1 MKLLRKVV
9 GVLTA
14 LSMLGSMTAV
24 LAVESNT
31 GYIYQNEFN
40 TQEKVN
46 ELTRVGSG
54 KLIGTPEMKFSSE
67 KGTMDFTAWGQNTGF
82 LFPES
87 VTASNFVAE
96 GDFVYE
102 KTSNYANGSIG
113 FGFIFGYQSDVDFSV
128 VSYYPLNG
136 EARLYNAANSEF
148 KSRNAEKGRGAS
160 FTLAENET
168 AHLKLVVN
176 NGQLEFFVN
185 DELCYSYYSDGTT
198 GGSLTPSRNF
208 KTAGRLGFF
217 SNADKT
223 MITLKNLTVRN
234 IKNSDNVYYTNTFM
248 SSPKEEGTKLKSL
261 NALNTYFK
269 DDNSINDGQWGEMDS
284 YGFNFDSVGRCVD
297 AELTGNY
304 SADMSFAFSQP
315 QAKYSHI
322 SFMLGYDK
330 STNKYIVAD
339 VNLGGG
345 ISIEQKE
352 IVTTGSTVKEQKI
365 SDSSAAYNSYA
376 NTIPDNKKD
385 KTEKTTETDDGIIL
399 SYMPKDYSSN
409 DAADKIAR
417 RHNLHLEV
425 IDGEVSATFEG
436 QTVKCRPDVATTDG
450 YFGYILAGTN
460 AKIYSLRVGK
470 LPEKTTIT
478 ADYTDI
484 SNTSTSADVIIS
496 DSENNL
502 TSDAKVI
509 LGVYN
514 GNRFIGVNIKA
525 ATERN
530 AETGKIDLEAS
541 YTTQTNTADI
551 TAKVFLWDM
560 KTLTP
565 ITDSLILGQQD

>member
-1 MKLLRKVV
+1 MKLLKKVV

-31 GYIYQNEFN
+31 GCIYQNELN

-54 KLIGTPEMKFSSE
+54 KLKGTPEMKFSSE
-67 KGTMDFTAWGQNTGF
+67 KGTMDFTAWEQETGF
-82 LFPES
+82 LFPER
-87 VTASNFVAE
+87 VKASNFVAE

-102 KTSNYANGSIG
+102 KASDYRGRSIG
-113 FGFIFGYQSDVDFSV
+113 FGFIFGYQSDADFSV

-136 EARLYNAANSEF
+136 DAKLFNAANNVF
-148 KSRNAEKGRGAS
+148 KSRNAEKGSGAS

-185 DELCYSYYSDGTT
+185 DELCYSYYSDETT
-198 GGSLTPSRNF
+198 AESSIPSRNF

-217 SNADKT
+217 SSADRT

-234 IKNSDNVYYTNTFM
+234 IKNSDKVYYTNTFM
-248 SSPKEEGTKLKSL
+248 GSPKEEGTKLKSL
-261 NALNTYFK
+261 NALNTYFIDK
-269 DDNSINDGQWGEMDS
+269 NGIDDGRWGEMNS
-284 YGFNFDSVGRCVD
+284 YGFNFDSVGRYVD
-297 AELTGNY
+297 QALTGNY
-304 SADMSFAFSQP
+304 SADMNFAFSVP
-315 QAKYSHI
+315 QAKHSHI

-352 IVTTGSTVKEQKI
+352 IVTADSTAKEKKI
-365 SDSSAAYNSYA
+365 DNSSAAYKSYTD
-376 NTIPDNKKD
+376 TIPDNKKD
-385 KTEKTTETDDGIIL
+385 KTEKTTDDGIIL
-399 SYMPKDYSSN
+399 SYMPRNYSSN

-436 QTVKCRPDVATTDG
+436 QTVKCRPDVVTTDG
-450 YFGYILAGTN
+450 YFGYVLAGTN

-470 LPEKTTIT
+470 LPEKTTIKE
-478 ADYTDI
+478 DYTDI
-484 SNTSTSADVIIS
+484 GNTSTSADVIIS

-514 GNRFIGVNIKA
+514 GNSLIGVNIKA
-525 ATERN
+525 ASERN
-530 AETGKIDLEAS
+530 STDGKISLEAS
-541 YTTQTNTADI
+541 YTTQSITNDI

-560 KTLTP
+560 KDLTP
-565 ITDSLILGQQD
+565 ITDSLILGQQG

>member
-1 MKLLRKVV
+1 MKLLKKVV

-31 GYIYQNEFN
+31 GYIYQNELN

-54 KLIGTPEMKFSSE
+54 KLDGKPEMKFSSE
-67 KGTMDFTAWGQNTGF
+67 KGTMDFEAYGQNTGF

-87 VTASNFVAE
+87 VKASNFVAE

-102 KTSNYANGSIG
+102 KKNDYRGRAIG
-113 FGFIFGYQSDVDFSV
+113 FGFIFGYQSDTDFSV

-136 EARLYNAANSEF
+136 DARLYNAANNVF
-148 KSRNAEKGRGAS
+148 NSRNAEKGCGAS
-160 FTLAENET
+160 FTVAEKET

-198 GGSLTPSRNF
+198 AGRLEPSRNF
-208 KTAGRLGFF
+208 KTAGRLGFY

-234 IKNSDNVYYTNTFM
+234 IKNSDKVYYTNTFM

-261 NALNTYFK
+261 NALNTYFI
-269 DDNSINDGQWGEMDS
+269 DQNGINDGQWGEMDS
-284 YGFNFDSVGRCVD
+284 YGFNFDSVGRYVD
-297 AELTGNY
+297 QALTGNY
-304 SADMSFAFSQP
+304 SADMNFAFSVP
-315 QAKYSHI
+315 QTKSSHI

-330 STNKYIVAD
+330 LTNQYIVAD

-352 IVTTGSTVKEQKI
+352 IVTANSTAKEKKI
-365 SDSSAAYNSYA
+365 DNSSAAYNSYT

-385 KTEKTTETDDGIIL
+385 KTTKTEDDGIIL
-399 SYMPKDYSSN
+399 SYMPKNYNSTV
-409 DAADKIAR
+409 AEDKHAR
-417 RHNLHLEV
+417 RHNLHIEV

-436 QTVKCRPDVATTDG
+436 QTVKCRPDVVTTDG
-450 YFGYILAGTN
+450 YFGYVLAGTN

-470 LPEKTTIT
+470 LPEKTTIKE
-478 ADYTDI
+478 DYTEI

-514 GNRFIGVNIKA
+514 GNRFIGVDIKA
-525 ATERN
+525 ASERN
-530 AETGKIDLEAS
+530 EETGEINLVAS
-541 YTTQTNTADI
+541 YTKQTNTADI
-551 TAKVFLWDM
+551 TAKIFLWDM
-560 KTLTP
+560 KTLMP
-565 ITDSLILGQQD
+565 ITASLILGQQD

>member
-1 MKLLRKVV
+1 MKLLKKVV

-31 GYIYQNEFN
+31 GYIYQNELN

-54 KLIGTPEMKFSSE
+54 KLEGKPEMKFSSE

-102 KTSNYANGSIG
+102 KANNYRDRSIG
-113 FGFIFGYQSDVDFSV
+113 FGFIFGYQSDADFSV
-128 VSYYPLNG
+128 VSYSPLNG
-136 EARLYNAANSEF
+136 DAKLFNAANNDF
-148 KSRNAEKGRGAS
+148 KCRNAENGRGAS
-160 FTLAENET
+160 FTLAEKET

-198 GGSLTPSRNF
+198 AGSLKPSRNF

-217 SNADKT
+217 SNAGRT

-234 IKNSDNVYYTNTFM
+234 IKNSDKVYYTNTFM

-261 NALNTYFK
+261 NALNTYFIDK
-269 DDNSINDGQWGEMDS
+269 NGIYDGQWGEMES
-284 YGFNFDSVGRCVD
+284 YGFNFNSVGRYVD
-297 AELTGNY
+297 QALTGNY
-304 SADMSFAFSQP
+304 SADMNFAFSVP
-315 QAKYSHI
+315 QTQYSHI

-352 IVTTGSTVKEQKI
+352 IVTADSTAKEKKI
-365 SDSSAAYNSYA
+365 DHSYAAYNSYT

-385 KTEKTTETDDGIIL
+385 KTTKTEDDGIIL
-399 SYMPKDYSSN
+399 SYMPKNYSSD
-409 DAADKIAR
+409 DAADKNAR
-417 RHNLHLEV
+417 RHNLHIEV

-436 QTVKCRPDVATTDG
+436 QTVKCRPDVVTTDG
-450 YFGYILAGTN
+450 YFGYVLAGTN

-470 LPEKTTIT
+470 LPEKTTIKE
-478 ADYTDI
+478 DYTDI

-502 TSDAKVI
+502 TSDAM
-509 LGVYN
+509 
-514 GNRFIGVNIKA
+514 R
-525 ATERN
+525 E
-530 AETGKIDLEAS
+530 
-541 YTTQTNTADI
+541 
-551 TAKVFLWDM
+551 
-560 KTLTP
+560 
-565 ITDSLILGQQD
+565 

>member
-1 MKLLRKVV
+1 MKLLKKVV

-31 GYIYQNEFN
+31 GYIYQNELN

-54 KLIGTPEMKFSSE
+54 KLNGKPEMKFSSE
-67 KGTMDFTAWGQNTGF
+67 KGTMDFTAWGQDTGF

-102 KTSNYANGSIG
+102 KTKDYRNRSIG
-113 FGFIFGYQSDVDFSV
+113 FGFIFGYQSDADFSV

-136 EARLYNAANSEF
+136 DARLFNAANNDF
-148 KSRNAEKGRGAS
+148 KSRNAEKGSGAS
-160 FTLAENET
+160 FTLAENKT

-198 GGSLTPSRNF
+198 VGSLIPSRNF

-234 IKNSDNVYYTNTFM
+234 IKNSDKVYYTNTFM
-248 SSPKEEGTKLKSL
+248 GSPKEEGTKLKSL
-261 NALNTYFK
+261 NALNTYFIDK
-269 DDNSINDGQWGEMDS
+269 NGIHDGQWGEMDS
-284 YGFNFDSVGRCVD
+284 YGFNFDSVGRYVD

-304 SADMSFAFSQP
+304 SADMNFAFSVP
-315 QAKYSHI
+315 QTKHSHI

-352 IVTTGSTVKEQKI
+352 IVTADSTAKEKKI
-365 SDSSAAYNSYA
+365 DNSSAAYNSYT

-385 KTEKTTETDDGIIL
+385 KTEKTTDDGIIL
-399 SYMPKDYSSN
+399 SYMPKNYSSD

-436 QTVKCRPDVATTDG
+436 QTVKCRPDVAATDG

-470 LPEKTTIT
+470 LPEKTTIKE
-478 ADYTDI
+478 DYTEI
-484 SNTSTSADVIIS
+484 GNRSTSADVIIS

-514 GNRFIGVNIKA
+514 GNSLIGVNIKV

-530 AETGKIDLEAS
+530 EETGKINLEAS

>member
-1 MKLLRKVV
+1 MKLLKKVV

-31 GYIYQNEFN
+31 GYIYQNELN

-54 KLIGTPEMKFSSE
+54 KLNGKPEMKFSSE
-67 KGTMDFTAWGQNTGF
+67 KGTMDFTAWGQDTGF

-102 KTSNYANGSIG
+102 KTKDYRNRSIG
-113 FGFIFGYQSDVDFSV
+113 FGFIFGYQSDADFSV

-136 EARLYNAANSEF
+136 DARLFNAANNDF
-148 KSRNAEKGRGAS
+148 KSRNAEKGSGAS

-198 GGSLTPSRNF
+198 VGSLKPSRNF

-217 SNADKT
+217 SNADRT

-234 IKNSDNVYYTNTFM
+234 IKNSDKVYYTNTFM

-261 NALNTYFK
+261 NALNTYFIDK
-269 DDNSINDGQWGEMDS
+269 NGIHDGQWGEMDS
-284 YGFNFDSVGRCVD
+284 YGFNFDSVGRYVD

-304 SADMSFAFSQP
+304 SADMNFAFSVP
-315 QAKYSHI
+315 QTKHSHI

-352 IVTTGSTVKEQKI
+352 IVTADSTAKEKKI
-365 SDSSAAYNSYA
+365 DNSSAAYNSYT

-385 KTEKTTETDDGIIL
+385 KTEKTTDDGIIL
-399 SYMPKDYSSN
+399 SYMPKNYSSV

-436 QTVKCRPDVATTDG
+436 QTVKCRPDVAATDG

-470 LPEKTTIT
+470 LPEKTTIKE
-478 ADYTDI
+478 DYTEI
-484 SNTSTSADVIIS
+484 GNTSTSADVIIS

-514 GNRFIGVNIKA
+514 GNSLIGVNIKV

-530 AETGKIDLEAS
+530 EETGKINLEAS

>member
-1 MKLLRKVV
+1 MKLLKKVV

-31 GYIYQNEFN
+31 GYIYQNELN
-40 TQEKVN
+40 TQEKVK

-54 KLIGTPEMKFSSE
+54 KLNGKPEMKFSSE
-67 KGTMDFTAWGQNTGF
+67 KGTMDFEAWGQDTGF

-102 KTSNYANGSIG
+102 KANDYRNRSIG
-113 FGFIFGYQSDVDFSV
+113 FGFIFGYQSDADFSV

-136 EARLYNAANSEF
+136 DAKLFNAANNDF
-148 KSRNAEKGRGAS
+148 KSRNAEKGSGAS
-160 FTLAENET
+160 FTLAEKET

-198 GGSLTPSRNF
+198 TGSLKPSRNF

-234 IKNSDNVYYTNTFM
+234 IKNSDKVYYTNTFM

-261 NALNTYFK
+261 NALNTYFI
-269 DDNSINDGQWGEMDS
+269 DQNGINDGQWGEMNS
-284 YGFNFDSVGRCVD
+284 YGFNFDSVGRYVD

-304 SADMSFAFSQP
+304 SADMNFAFSEPKKQS
-315 QAKYSHI
+315 SHI

-352 IVTTGSTVKEQKI
+352 IVTTDSTTKEQKI
-365 SDSSAAYNSYA
+365 SDSSAAYNSYK

-385 KTEKTTETDDGIIL
+385 KTTKTEDDGIIL
-399 SYMPKDYSSN
+399 SYMPKNYSSN

-436 QTVKCRPDVATTDG
+436 QTVKCRPDVVTTDG
-450 YFGYILAGTN
+450 YFGYVLAGTN
-460 AKIYSLRVGK
+460 ARIYSLRVGK

-478 ADYTDI
+478 ENYTEI

-514 GNRFIGVNIKA
+514 GNSLIGVNIKV

-530 AETGKIDLEAS
+530 EETGKINLEAS

>member
-1 MKLLRKVV
+1 MKLLKKVV

-31 GYIYQNEFN
+31 GYIYQNELN

-54 KLIGTPEMKFSSE
+54 KLEGTPEMKFSSE
-67 KGTMDFTAWGQNTGF
+67 KGTMDFTAQGRNTGF
-82 LFPES
+82 LFPEK
-87 VTASNFVAE
+87 VKASNFVAE

-102 KTSNYANGSIG
+102 KAKDYRERAIG
-113 FGFIFGYQSDVDFSV
+113 FGFIFGYQSDADFSV

-136 EARLYNAANSEF
+136 DARLFNAANNVI
-148 KSRNAEKGRGAS
+148 KGRNAENGRGAS
-160 FTLAENET
+160 FTLAQNKT

-198 GGSLTPSRNF
+198 AGSSIPLGNF

-217 SNADKT
+217 SNADRT
-223 MITLKNLTVRN
+223 MIILKNLTVRN
-234 IKNSDNVYYTNTFM
+234 IKNSDKVYYTNTFM
-248 SSPKEEGTKLKSL
+248 GSPKEEGIKLKSL
-261 NALNTYFK
+261 NKLNTYFK
-269 DDNSINDGQWGEMDS
+269 DQDTIKDGQWGEMDS
-284 YGFNFDSVGRCVD
+284 YGFNFNSVGRYVD

-304 SADMSFAFSQP
+304 SADMNFAFSAP
-315 QAKYSHI
+315 LKNYSHI

-330 STNKYIVAD
+330 STNRYIVAD

-352 IVTTGSTVKEQKI
+352 IVTADSTAKEKKI
-365 SDSSAAYNSYA
+365 DDSSYAYGSYT

-385 KTEKTTETDDGIIL
+385 KTVKTTDDGFIL
-399 SYMPKDYSSN
+399 SYMPNGYSSV

-436 QTVKCRPDVATTDG
+436 QTVKCRPDVAATDG

-470 LPEKTTIT
+470 LPEKTTIKE
-478 ADYTDI
+478 DYTEI
-484 SNTSTSADVIIS
+484 RNTSTLADVIIS

-514 GNRFIGVNIKA
+514 GNSLIGVDIKV
-525 ATERN
+525 AT
-530 AETGKIDLEAS
+530 AGKISLEAS
-541 YTTQTNTADI
+541 YTTQTNTKDI

-565 ITDSLILGQQD
+565 ITDSLILGQ

>member
-1 MKLLRKVV
+1 MKLLKKVV

-24 LAVESNT
+24 LAVESNM
-31 GYIYQNEFN
+31 GYIYQNELN

-46 ELTRVGSG
+46 ELTIVGSG
-54 KLIGTPEMKFSSE
+54 KLDGKPQMKFSSE

-102 KTSNYANGSIG
+102 KANDYRNRSIG
-113 FGFIFGYQSDVDFSV
+113 FGFIFGYQSDADFSV

-136 EARLYNAANSEF
+136 NATLFNAANNDF
-148 KSRNAEKGRGAS
+148 KSRNAENGRGAS

-198 GGSLTPSRNF
+198 AGGLSPSRNF

-234 IKNSDNVYYTNTFM
+234 IKNSDKVYYTNTFM
-248 SSPKEEGTKLKSL
+248 GSPKEEGAKLKSL
-261 NALNTYFK
+261 NALNTYFIDK
-269 DDNSINDGQWGEMDS
+269 NGIIDGQWGEMDS
-284 YGFNFDSVGRCVD
+284 YGFNFDSVGRYVD
-297 AELTGNY
+297 QALTGNY
-304 SADMSFAFSQP
+304 SADMNFAFSVP
-315 QAKYSHI
+315 QAKHSHI
-322 SFMLGYDK
+322 SFMLGYDR

-352 IVTTGSTVKEQKI
+352 IVTTDSTAKEKKI
-365 SDSSAAYNSYA
+365 DNSSAAYNSYT

-385 KTEKTTETDDGIIL
+385 KTEKTTDDGIIL
-399 SYMPKDYSSN
+399 SYMPKNYSSD

-417 RHNLHLEV
+417 RHNLHIEV

-436 QTVKCRPDVATTDG
+436 QTVKCRPDVVTTDG
-450 YFGYILAGTN
+450 YFGYVLAGTN

-478 ADYTDI
+478 ENYTEI

-509 LGVYN
+509 LCVYN
-514 GNRFIGVNIKA
+514 GNSLIGVNIKA
-525 ATERN
+525 ASERN
-530 AETGKIDLEAS
+530 STDGKISLEAS
-541 YTTQTNTADI
+541 YTTQSNTNDI

-560 KTLTP
+560 KDLTP

>member
-1 MKLLRKVV
+1 MKLLKKVV

-31 GYIYQNEFN
+31 GYIYQNELN

-54 KLIGTPEMKFSSE
+54 MLNGKPDMKFSSE
-67 KGTMDFTAWGQNTGF
+67 KGTMDFTAHGQDTGF
-82 LFPES
+82 LFPER

-102 KTSNYANGSIG
+102 KTKDYRGRSIG
-113 FGFIFGYQSDVDFSV
+113 FGFIFGYRSDADFSV

-136 EARLYNAANSEF
+136 DAKLFNAANNDF
-148 KSRNAEKGRGAS
+148 KSRNAEKGGGAS
-160 FTLAENET
+160 FTLVENKT

-198 GGSLTPSRNF
+198 AEGLIPSRNF

-217 SNADKT
+217 SNADRT
-223 MITLKNLTVRN
+223 MIILKNLTVRN
-234 IKNSDNVYYTNTFM
+234 IKNSDKVYYTNTFM
-248 SSPKEEGTKLKSL
+248 GSPKEEGTKLKSL
-261 NALNTYFK
+261 NTLNTYFI
-269 DDNSINDGQWGEMDS
+269 DRNTIVDGRWGEMDS
-284 YGFNFDSVGRCVD
+284 YGFNFNSVGRYVD
-297 AELTGNY
+297 QALTGNY
-304 SADMSFAFSQP
+304 SADMNFAFSAP
-315 QAKYSHI
+315 QKKYSHI

-339 VNLGGG
+339 VNLSGG

-352 IVTTGSTVKEQKI
+352 IVTADGTAKEKKI
-365 SDSSAAYNSYA
+365 DDSSYAYGSYT

-385 KTEKTTETDDGIIL
+385 KTVKTTDDGFIL
-399 SYMPKDYSSN
+399 SYMPNGYSSV

-436 QTVKCRPDVATTDG
+436 QTVKCRPDVAATDG

-470 LPEKTTIT
+470 LPEKTTIKED
-478 ADYTDI
+478 DYTAI
-484 SNTSTSADVIIS
+484 GNSSTSADVIIS

-514 GNRFIGVNIKA
+514 GNSLIGVDIKV
-525 ATERN
+525 AT
-530 AETGKIDLEAS
+530 AGKISLEAS
-541 YTTQTNTADI
+541 YTTQTNTKDI

-565 ITDSLILGQQD
+565 ITDSLIFGQ

>member
-1 MKLLRKVV
+1 MKLLKKVV

-24 LAVESNT
+24 LAVESNM
-31 GYIYQNEFN
+31 GYIYQNELN

-54 KLIGTPEMKFSSE
+54 MLIGKPEMKFSSE
-67 KGTMDFTAWGQNTGF
+67 KGTMDFTAWGQDTGF

-102 KTSNYANGSIG
+102 KANDYTNRSIG
-113 FGFIFGYQSDVDFSV
+113 FGFIFGYQSDADFSV

-136 EARLYNAANSEF
+136 DAKLFNAANNVF

-198 GGSLTPSRNF
+198 AESSIPSRNF

-234 IKNSDNVYYTNTFM
+234 IKNSDKVYYTNTFM
-248 SSPKEEGTKLKSL
+248 GSPKEEGTKLKSL
-261 NALNTYFK
+261 NALNTYFR
-269 DDNSINDGQWGEMDS
+269 DNNAINDGQWGEMDS
-284 YGFNFDSVGRCVD
+284 YGFNFNSVGRYVD
-297 AELTGNY
+297 QALTGNY
-304 SADMSFAFSQP
+304 SADMNFAFSVP
-315 QAKYSHI
+315 QTKYSHI
-322 SFMLGYDK
+322 SFMLGYDR

-352 IVTTGSTVKEQKI
+352 IVTTDSTAKEKEI
-365 SDSSAAYNSYA
+365 DNSSAAYNSYT

-385 KTEKTTETDDGIIL
+385 KTEKTTDDGIIL
-399 SYMPKDYSSN
+399 SYMPKNYSSN
-409 DAADKIAR
+409 DAADKNAR

-436 QTVKCRPDVATTDG
+436 QTVKCRPDVAATDG

-470 LPEKTTIT
+470 LPEKTTIKE
-478 ADYTDI
+478 DYTDI
-484 SNTSTSADVIIS
+484 GNTSTSADVIIS

-514 GNRFIGVNIKA
+514 GNSLIGVNIKV

-530 AETGKIDLEAS
+530 EETGKINLEAS